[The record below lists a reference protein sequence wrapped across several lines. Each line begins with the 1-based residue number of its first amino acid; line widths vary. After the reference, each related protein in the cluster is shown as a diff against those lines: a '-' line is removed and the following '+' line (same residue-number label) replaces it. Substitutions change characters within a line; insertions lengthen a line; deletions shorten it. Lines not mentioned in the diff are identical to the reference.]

1 MAWLLSLVLVW
12 QYKPKPYEDYS
23 EIIQKA
29 SKAVVAIETETLK
42 QIIQAENAGS
52 GFLIDPAGLVLTNE
66 HVVHDAKVI
75 RVTLSDRRKFVAK
88 IVAADT
94 RSDLAVLKIEAE
106 NLPTLPLVPAEDLA
120 PGQVVIA
127 LGNPYGT
134 GADGISVSQMGRISR
149 LQQTSSDLDPT
160 NDRFYDNL
168 IQTTAVIYPGNSGGP
183 LIDKYGYAVGINTAM
198 GTSLSS
204 DAQFGFAIA
213 FDRKIRSILEQLK
226 AGGAIFHAFLGVHPT
241 ELDENAR
248 NTLNLKDIS
257 GALVSAVFPGSPAQQ
272 AGILLG
278 DVIRAVDDQNIYN
291 PNDLI
296 SYINSS
302 HPGIIVEVSLLRKG
316 YPKTQELTL
325 PVRLEERTLEDLEGY
340 TQEGQMTSSAKWG
353 MAVKDLI
360 PWRRRKLN
368 LPPAQPGVLVYSVEP
383 DSAADQQNIR
393 PGTIITAIGY
403 NKVDNLR
410 DFDIAARKHPNLPR
424 VEILKRQN

>member
-1 MAWLLSLVLVW
+1 MVW
-12 QYKPKPYEDYS
+12 QYKPKPYEDHS

-52 GFLIDPAGLVLTNE
+52 GFMIDPAGLVLTNE

-75 RVTLSDRRKFVAK
+75 RVTLADRRKFVAE

-106 NLPTLPLVPAEDLA
+106 NLPTLPLAPAEDLA

-134 GADGISVSQMGRISR
+134 GADGISVSQIGRISR
-149 LQQTSSDLDPT
+149 LEQTSSDLDPT

-183 LIDKYGYAVGINTAM
+183 LIDKYGYAVGLNTAM

-213 FDRKIRSILEQLK
+213 FDRKIRMILEQLK
-226 AGGAIFHAFLGVHPT
+226 AGGTIYHAFLGVHPT
-241 ELDENAR
+241 ELDENTR
-248 NTLNLKDIS
+248 KTLNLKDIS

-272 AGILLG
+272 AGIHIG
-278 DVIRAVDDQNIYN
+278 DVVRAVDDRNIYN

-296 SYINSS
+296 SYISS
-302 HPGIIVEVSLLRKG
+302 SQPGNVVEVSLLRKVDG
-316 YPKTQELTL
+316 AKRELVL
-325 PVRLEERTLEDLEGY
+325 KVRLEDRTREDIEGY
-340 TQEGQMTSSAKWG
+340 AQEARLSSSLKWG

-368 LPPAQPGVLVYSVEP
+368 LSPTQPGVLVYSVEP
-383 DSAADQQNIR
+383 GSAADQQNIR

-410 DFDIAARKHPNLPR
+410 DFDRVAGNYTNLPG
-424 VEILKRQN
+424 VKILKHGI